1 MTQPHA
7 GWSKVPLAY
16 LCLVDTPEPGAKVK
30 RMSWQECP
38 SVVKNPEIMSGEYV
52 FRGTRVPVRALFQNL
67 EDGASLEE
75 FLQWFPGVTRNQAEE
90 VLKFAEQSLLAA

>member
-1 MTQPHA
+1 
-7 GWSKVPLAY
+7 
-16 LCLVDTPEPGAKVK
+16 
-30 RMSWQECP
+30 MSWQECP

-75 FLQWFPGVTRNQAEE
+75 FLQWFPGVTRIQAEE

>member
-1 MTQPHA
+1 
-7 GWSKVPLAY
+7 
-16 LCLVDTPEPGAKVK
+16 
-30 RMSWQECP
+30 MSWQECP
-38 SVVKNPEIMSGEYV
+38 SVVKDPEIMSGEYV

-90 VLKFAEQSLLAA
+90 VLKFAERSLLAA

>member
-1 MTQPHA
+1 
-7 GWSKVPLAY
+7 
-16 LCLVDTPEPGAKVK
+16 
-30 RMSWQECP
+30 MSWQECP

-75 FLQWFPGVTRNQAEE
+75 FLQWFPSVTRNQAGE

>member
-1 MTQPHA
+1 M
-7 GWSKVPLAY
+7 
-16 LCLVDTPEPGAKVK
+16 
-30 RMSWQECP
+30 
-38 SVVKNPEIMSGEYV
+38 VKNPEIMSGEYV

>member
-1 MTQPHA
+1 M
-7 GWSKVPLAY
+7 
-16 LCLVDTPEPGAKVK
+16 
-30 RMSWQECP
+30 
-38 SVVKNPEIMSGEYV
+38 KNPEIMSGEYV

>member
-1 MTQPHA
+1 
-7 GWSKVPLAY
+7 
-16 LCLVDTPEPGAKVK
+16 
-30 RMSWQECP
+30 MSWQECP

>member
-1 MTQPHA
+1 
-7 GWSKVPLAY
+7 V
-16 LCLVDTPEPGAKVK
+16 
-30 RMSWQECP
+30 SWQECN

-75 FLQWFPGVTRNQAEE
+75 FLQWFPGVTRQQAEE

>member
-1 MTQPHA
+1 M
-7 GWSKVPLAY
+7 
-16 LCLVDTPEPGAKVK
+16 
-30 RMSWQECP
+30 RWQECN

-75 FLQWFPGVTRNQAEE
+75 FLQWFPGVTRQQAEE